1 MYNSIGVDFHLFL
14 YFQRNEQIL
23 DLCKN
28 VSASDVLEN
37 ILHDEINLISSGEVI
52 LE

>member
-23 DLCKN
+23 DLVKMCLQVMSWKIF
-28 VSASDVLEN
+28 STMK
-37 ILHDEINLISSGEVI
+37 LI
-52 LE
+52 